1 MNSLSNNGTGESNI
15 LQNQFTAYLATAVR
29 RRKIQYLQAKQKQ
42 QKHEMYLENQE
53 QRSEFQY
60 IQDMTLGLS
69 LLERLESG
77 QLRYALEQLKE
88 REIRILTMKVLG
100 ERSFQEI
107 ADETGLGYKTISS
120 IYYRLIQKL
129 RDELGGEKNEL

>member
-1 MNSLSNNGTGESNI
+1 MNHSNNGIGESNI
-15 LQNQFTAYLATAVR
+15 LQNQFTAYLTTAVR
-29 RRKIQYLQAKQKQ
+29 RRKIQYMQAKMKQ
-42 QKHEMYLENQE
+42 QKYEIYLENQE
-53 QRSEFQY
+53 QRREFQY
-60 IQDMTLGLS
+60 IQDMTLCFP

-77 QLRYALEQLKE
+77 QLRCAIERLKE
-88 REIRILTMKVLG
+88 REIHILTMKVLG

-120 IYYRLIQKL
+120 IYYRLIRKL